1 MGTTGVVYL
10 VGAGPGNPELL
21 TLKAARLLQEAQVV
35 VYDRLVG
42 EGILDLIPVGASRMA
57 VGKVPGHH
65 CVPQAEINSLLVT
78 IARTGRRVVRL
89 KGGDP
94 FLFGRG
100 SEEALYLRAHG
111 IPFEVVPGITA
122 ASAACAYA
130 GIPLTHR
137 GQSRMVQLVTGH
149 LQEGDALDLPWGAL
163 AKSEGT
169 LAFYMGLANLAQI
182 AKRLIAAGLDPQT
195 PAAAIQSGSLAS
207 QRRVIGTA
215 VTLPGLVQAAGL
227 EAPVLIVFGA
237 VVQLAEALDWFIPG
251 AGECDDVSVY
261 ALRR

>member
-1 MGTTGVVYL
+1 MGRLGIVYL
-10 VGAGPGNPELL
+10 VGAGPGSPDLL

-42 EGILDLIPVGASRMA
+42 EGILDLIPVGASRIA
-57 VGKVPGHH
+57 VGKAPGSH
-65 CVPQAEINSLLVT
+65 CVPQTEINALLVAS
-78 IARTGRRVVRL
+78 ARKGRRVVRL

-111 IPFEVVPGITA
+111 VPFEVVPGVTA

-137 GQSRMVQLVTGH
+137 GQSRVVQLVTGH
-149 LQEGDALDLPWGAL
+149 LQEGDALDLPWEAL
-163 AKSEGT
+163 AKAEGT

-182 AKRLIAAGLDPQT
+182 AGRLIAAGLDPQT

-207 QRRVIGTA
+207 QRRVVGTA
-215 VTLPGLVQAAGL
+215 ESLAGLVEAAGL

-237 VVQLAEALDWFIPG
+237 VVRLSGALDWFNPG
-251 AGECDDVSVY
+251 VGGCDDVSVY
-261 ALRR
+261 RFHR